1 MQLALSCFRLK
12 QSCCGVQMAAYALGQ
27 LLPEEQRP
35 FPLDQIHI
43 NDTRSDIVPNVGVV
57 SLPCHL
63 SCCIFIHAMLKHCKL
78 CAPLLADM
86 SVLSTVYAEL

>member
-1 MQLALSCFRLK
+1 
-12 QSCCGVQMAAYALGQ
+12 MAAYALGQ

-57 SLPCHL
+57 SLPSHL
-63 SCCIFIHAMLKHCKL
+63 SCCISIHAMLKHCKL
-78 CAPLLADM
+78 CTPLPADIP
-86 SVLSTVYAEL
+86 SHLSCCVTIHAILKHVQAMYATAS